1 MIKTLLKYIFAVSV
15 ILIGGLILVEY
26 IGLPLYVG
34 YNNEHYIPDLRDRY
48 LDKAR
53 YELNK
58 LGYSTEVIIKEF
70 SSEHIPGTVIS
81 MSPRPFTKVKE
92 GRTIVLTLAGERRE
106 LTIPNFIGETI
117 RNAVLET
124 KRLGLEIDTVM
135 EEFNSNFSDDVVSYQ
150 SPKPGKLV
158 KTGSLITFMVSKG
171 SPPDFFRV
179 PDVINLSLAKAKEL
193 ILDSG
198 LKVGNVIYEIHADLV
213 NDTVIDQGLTAGM
226 KLAIPAIVDLVV
238 SKEN

>member
-1 MIKTLLKYIFAVSV
+1 MMAKFIKYIIAS
-15 ILIGGLILVEY
+15 LLLMAGGLILLEY
-26 IGLPLYVG
+26 VGLPLYVG
-34 YNNEHYIPDLRDRY
+34 YNNEHYIPDIRDRY
-48 LDKAR
+48 LEKAQ

-70 SSEHIPGTVIS
+70 SPDHIPGTVIS

-92 GRTIVLTLAGERRE
+92 GRTIVLTLAGERKE

-124 KRLGLEIDTVM
+124 EKLGLEIDTVM
-135 EEFNSNFSDDVVSYQ
+135 EEFNPNFEDGLVSYQ

-171 SPPDFFRV
+171 SPPDYFRV

-213 NDTVIDQGLTAGM
+213 NDTVIDQSLTAGM
-226 KLAIPAIVDLVV
+226 KLAIPARIDLVV